1 MVTGV
6 ETLVGLG
13 VTVNTNSWLAVHPS
27 FNLVYVPLTVCSR
40 CVRSQVY
47 VSPEQMVTG
56 VETLVGLVTVNTN
69 LGWLY
74 IRRLI

>member
-1 MVTGV
+1 MQ
-6 ETLVGLG
+6 
-13 VTVNTNSWLAVHPS
+13 APAA
-27 FNLVYVPLTVCSR
+27 
-40 CVRSQVY
+40 QVY

-56 VETLVGLVTVNTN
+56 VETLVGLGVTVNTN